1 MARTAEK
8 LSALVVKRLGTQ
20 PGMHAVGDNLY
31 LQVKN
36 GGASWVLRYMFDQK
50 ARYMGLGSFRNWTL
64 ADARARAREQRKLLD
79 DGRDPLDVRD
89 EIKKRERVDAA
100 RGTTFQECAAAYVN
114 AHRAGWRNKRHAA
127 QWETTLATYAQPV
140 IGALPAQAIDTTLVL
155 KVLEPIWT
163 AKPETAS
170 RLRGRLEAIL
180 DWAKVRGHREGENPA
195 RWRGHLDKLLP
206 PRSKVRR
213 VEHHA
218 AMPYAALPAFLGSLR
233 RQDGVAARALE
244 FTILT
249 AARTGEVIGATWAE
263 ISFAEKVWTVPAAR
277 MKASREHRVPLGAR
291 ALAILKQMHTS
302 NDGFVFSGDRPGKP
316 LSPTALILVLRRMG
330 FGDITTHGMRSAFRD
345 WAAEQTNFP
354 REVAEAALA
363 HIVADRTEAAYRRGD
378 LFEKRR
384 RLMAA
389 WAAYC
394 QAEATGGG
402 TIVPIKRS
410 EAV

>member
-8 LSALVVKRLGTQ
+8 LSALVVKRLSTT

-36 GGASWVLRYMFDQK
+36 GGASWVLRYKLDQK
-50 ARYMGLGSFRNWTL
+50 ARYMGLGAFRNWTL
-64 ADARARAREQRKLLD
+64 ADARERAREQRKLLD

-100 RGTTFQECAAAYVN
+100 RGTTFQECAAGYVN
-114 AHRAGWRNKRHAA
+114 AHRAGWRNKRHVA
-127 QWETTLATYAQPV
+127 QWETTLAIYADPV
-140 IGALPAQAIDTTLVL
+140 IGALPVQAIDTTLVL

-206 PRSKVRR
+206 ARSKVRR

-218 AMPYAALPAFLGSLR
+218 AMPYAALPAFLENLR
-233 RQDGVAARALE
+233 GQEGIAARALE

-277 MKASREHRVPLGAR
+277 MKAHREHRVPLGER
-291 ALAILKQMHTS
+291 ALVILKEIHTS
-302 NDGFVFSGDRPGKP
+302 DDGYVFSGGRRGKP

-330 FGDITTHGMRSAFRD
+330 YGDITTHGMRSAFRD
-345 WAAEQTNFP
+345 WCAEHTNFP
-354 REVAEAALA
+354 SEVAEMALA
-363 HIVADRTEAAYRRGD
+363 HTVSDKVEAAYRRGD
-378 LFEKRR
+378 LYDKRR
-384 RLMAA
+384 KLMEVWARYCAA
-389 WAAYC
+389 SKAGKVIAF
-394 QAEATGGG
+394 
-402 TIVPIKRS
+402 KR
-410 EAV
+410 